1 MTFTTNEPGKRIS
14 KDAIKV
20 WRITNLIIHLIV
32 LVIGIGLITAA
43 FYFNWYQ
50 WIKITFLVLFGLEI
64 LSLIWDVAIE
74 PVLLQR
80 YWRYDISS
88 EYVQIKHG
96 VFYVKHTMMPMTKVQ
111 YVTAKQGPLL
121 RKYKLYTLQL
131 GTMSSSFDI
140 PALPEDTALALR
152 SQIADYA
159 KIKEVE
165 DL

>member
-1 MTFTTNEPGKRIS
+1 MTPTMNDPNKSIS

-20 WRITNLIIHLIV
+20 WRITNLFIQIIAII
-32 LVIGIGLITAA
+32 IGIGLIWASI
-43 FYFNWYQ
+43 YFNWYY
-50 WIKITFLVLFGLEI
+50 WIKITLIVLLAI
-64 LSLIWDVAIE
+64 DILLSLWDILIE

-96 VFYVKHTMMPMTKVQ
+96 IFNIKQTIMPMTKVQ

-121 RKYKLYTLQL
+121 RKYQLYTLQI
-131 GTMSSSFDI
+131 GTMSTSIDI
-140 PALPEDTALALR
+140 PALPEQTALTLR
-152 SQIADYA
+152 SKIAEYA

>member
-1 MTFTTNEPGKRIS
+1 MTPTMNEPNKSIS

-20 WRITNLIIHLIV
+20 WRITNLIINIIMII
-32 LVIGIGLITAA
+32 IGIGLIGAS
-43 FYFNWYQ
+43 FYFDWYR
-50 WIKITFLVLFGLEI
+50 WIQITLAVLLAIGFI
-64 LSLIWDVAIE
+64 LSIWDIFIE

-96 VFYVKHTMMPMTKVQ
+96 ILNMKQTIMPMTKVQ

-121 RKYKLYTLQL
+121 RKYQLYTLQI
-131 GTMSSSFDI
+131 GTMSTSIDI
-140 PALPEDTALALR
+140 PALPEQTALTLR
-152 SQIADYA
+152 SKIVEYA

>member
-1 MTFTTNEPGKRIS
+1 MNDPNKSIS

-20 WRITNLIIHLIV
+20 WRITNLFIQIIAII
-32 LVIGIGLITAA
+32 IGIGLIWASI
-43 FYFNWYQ
+43 YFNWYY
-50 WIKITFLVLFGLEI
+50 WIKITLIVLLAI
-64 LSLIWDVAIE
+64 DILLSLWDILIE

-96 VFYVKHTMMPMTKVQ
+96 IFNIKQTIMPMTKVQ

-121 RKYKLYTLQL
+121 RKYQLYTLQI
-131 GTMSSSFDI
+131 GTMSTSIDI
-140 PALPEDTALALR
+140 PALPEQTALTLR
-152 SQIADYA
+152 SKIAEYA